1 METLVCNIIVDNA
14 RIIVVSPL
22 IGRLKLSVSTG
33 QLLGPSQVIGTA
45 MRLNRHFVIKL
56 PAEMAVATI
65 AAITSAD
72 RVIAVEFGEHVMEL
86 QVVGKE
92 ADTRALDKQKNVTS
106 TSVDAPMDGM
116 FYLAASPKDPPYVKI
131 GDVITPGQTI
141 GLIEV
146 MKCFY
151 PLKYQGRER
160 VMILDIVVTSAS
172 PVSSGMKLLIVSPLQ

>member
-1 METLVCNIIVDNA
+1 METLVCTIIVDNA

-56 PAEMAVATI
+56 PAEIAVATI

-86 QVVGKE
+86 QVVGE
-92 ADTRALDKQKNVTS
+92 DRSHARAGPAKKRCEHVGGC
-106 TSVDAPMDGM
+106 AH
-116 FYLAASPKDPPYVKI
+116 
-131 GDVITPGQTI
+131 
-141 GLIEV
+141 
-146 MKCFY
+146 
-151 PLKYQGRER
+151 GRHVLSRR
-160 VMILDIVVTSAS
+160 VA
-172 PVSSGMKLLIVSPLQ
+172 